1 MVPGLWFLV
10 SEFWLN
16 TYGNENM
23 ATIKRFED
31 IEAWQKAR
39 ELTREIYARTNIGRF
54 ARDFGLQNQ
63 IRKAAISIMSNIA
76 EGFER
81 GGTAELLHFLS
92 IAKGPAGEV
101 EAQLY
106 IALDQ
111 NYLKPNQFDTLMTL
125 TTSIKKL
132 IAGFMEYLK
141 KCGYKGQKFK
151 K

>member
-1 MVPGLWFLV
+1 
-10 SEFWLN
+10 
-16 TYGNENM
+16 M
-23 ATIKRFED
+23 ATIKRFEE

-39 ELTREIYARTNIGRF
+39 QLTREIYVCTNSGRF
-54 ARDFGLQNQ
+54 AKDFGLQNQ

-81 GGTAELLHFLS
+81 SGTAELLHFLS
-92 IAKGPAGEV
+92 IAKGSAGEV

-111 NYLKPNQFDTLMTL
+111 DYLQPDQLDTLMAL

-141 KCGYKGQKFK
+141 NCDYRGQKFK